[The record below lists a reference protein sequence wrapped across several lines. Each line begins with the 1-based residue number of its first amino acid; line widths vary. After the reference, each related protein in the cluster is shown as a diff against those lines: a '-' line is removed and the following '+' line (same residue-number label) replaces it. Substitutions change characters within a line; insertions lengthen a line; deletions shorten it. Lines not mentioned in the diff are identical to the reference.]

1 MPNLNMVFS
10 GIIVVIFV
18 YISRFFYSY
27 LRNDEFYVNNKSK
40 SSDMK
45 GESYIVKG
53 ETDIKKIG
61 IIMWIILMDV
71 LLAVSLYFVKF

>member
-1 MPNLNMVFS
+1 
-10 GIIVVIFV
+10 
-18 YISRFFYSY
+18 
-27 LRNDEFYVNNKSK
+27 
-40 SSDMK
+40 MK